1 MKRLTRIASIS
12 LSALLATTTLV
23 ACSSGDSGDDSGS
36 VYFLNFKPEQDA
48 AYQEIAKE
56 YTERTGVPVKVVTAA
71 SGSYE
76 QTLKAEI
83 GKDEA
88 PTLFQVNGP
97 AGFITW
103 QDYMADMSDTKIAQ
117 ELTEDV
123 PALQDDEGTTK
134 GVPFAVEGFGI
145 IINQE
150 IFDKY
155 IALPGAKI
163 KSTDEITSFDKLK
176 EVADDMQAKKGELGI
191 EGAFASTS
199 LTPGED
205 WRWQTHLANAP
216 IWQEFQD
223 DGVED
228 KTEVEFKYSNEYK
241 NLLDLYL
248 TDSTVEKTLA
258 PAKTVSDSMAE
269 FAQGKAAMVQNGN
282 WAWSQISET
291 KGNVVKEDKIKFLP
305 MYMGLP
311 DEQDFGLN
319 VGTENY
325 LGVNANASEADQQAT
340 KDFVDWLFTSDE
352 GKQHVINDLGFIA
365 PFNSYSETDTPND
378 PLAKQI
384 QESISNKDITTIPWA
399 FQYFPSQ
406 QFKDDFGQALS
417 QYASGTMKWEDVVT
431 QFKDDWK
438 AEKEANWTE

>member
-12 LSALLATTTLV
+12 MASMLAAASLV
-23 ACSSGDSGDDSGS
+23 ACSGSTDEEGD

-48 AYQEIAKE
+48 AYQEIAKA
-56 YTERTGVPVKVVTAA
+56 YTEETGVKVKVVTAA

-83 GKDEA
+83 GKDAA

-103 QDYMADMSDTKIAQ
+103 QDYMADMSDTEVAKQLTDDIPP
-117 ELTEDV
+117 LTTEDGE
-123 PALQDDEGTTK
+123 AR

-145 IINQE
+145 IYNDE

-155 IALPGAKI
+155 IATSGAKI
-163 KSTDEITSFDKLK
+163 KSTDEITSYQKLK
-176 EVADDMQAKKGELGI
+176 EVAEDMQAKKDELGI

-199 LTPGED
+199 LTSGED

-216 IWQEFQD
+216 IWQEYQD
-223 DGVED
+223 KGVED
-228 KTEVEFKYSNEYK
+228 TNEIEFSYNKEYK
-241 NLLDLYL
+241 NLFDLYL
-248 TDSTVEKTLA
+248 ENSTVEKSLA
-258 PAKTVSDSMAE
+258 PSKTVSDSMAE

-291 KGNVVKEDKIKFLP
+291 SGNVVKEDKIKFLP

-311 DEQDFGLN
+311 DEEKHGIN

-325 LGVNANASEADQQAT
+325 LGVNSEASEVDQQAT
-340 KDFVDWLFTSDE
+340 KDFVDWLFTSE
-352 GKQHVINDLGFIA
+352 AGKEHVVKDLGFIA
-365 PFNSYSETDTPND
+365 PFESYTAEDTPND
-378 PLAKQI
+378 PLAEQVAEAI
-384 QESISNKDITTIPWA
+384 ANKDLTTYPWN

-406 QFKDDFGQALS
+406 QFKDDFGQDLS
-417 QYASGTMKWEDVVT
+417 QYASGKLKWEDVVKH
-431 QFKDDWK
+431 FKDNWA
-438 AEKEANWTE
+438 AEKESNWG

>member
-56 YTERTGVPVKVVTAA
+56 YTESTGVPVKVVTAA

-155 IALPGAKI
+155 IATSGAKI
-163 KSTDEITSFDKLK
+163 KSTDEITSYQKLK
-176 EVADDMQAKKGELGI
+176 EVAEDMQAKKDELGI

-199 LTPGED
+199 LTSGED

-216 IWQEFQD
+216 IWQEYQD
-223 DGVED
+223 KGVED
-228 KTEVEFKYSNEYK
+228 TNEIEFSYNKEYK
-241 NLLDLYL
+241 NLFDLYL
-248 TDSTVEKTLA
+248 ENSTVEKSLA
-258 PAKTVSDSMAE
+258 PSKTVSDSMAE

-291 KGNVVKEDKIKFLP
+291 SGNVVKEDKIKFLP

-311 DEQDFGLN
+311 DEEKHGIN

-325 LGVNANASEADQQAT
+325 LGVNSEASEVDQQAT
-340 KDFVDWLFTSDE
+340 KDFVDWMFTSE
-352 GKQHVINDLGFIA
+352 AGKEHVVKDLGFIA
-365 PFNSYSETDTPND
+365 PFESYTAEDTPND
-378 PLAKQI
+378 PLSEQVAEAI
-384 QESISNKDITTIPWA
+384 ANKDLTTYPWN

-406 QFKDDFGQALS
+406 QFKDDFGQDLS
-417 QYASGTMKWEDVVT
+417 QYASGKLKWEDVVKH
-431 QFKDDWK
+431 FKDNWA
-438 AEKEANWTE
+438 AEKESNWG

>member
-12 LSALLATTTLV
+12 MASMLAAASLV
-23 ACSSGDSGDDSGS
+23 ACSGSTDEEGD

-48 AYQEIAKE
+48 AYQEIAKA
-56 YTERTGVPVKVVTAA
+56 YTEETGVKVKVVTAA

-103 QDYMADMSDTKIAQ
+103 QDYMADMSDTEVAKQLTDDIPP
-117 ELTEDV
+117 LTTEDGEV
-123 PALQDDEGTTK
+123 R

-145 IINQE
+145 IYNDE

-155 IALPGAKI
+155 IATSGAKI
-163 KSTDEITSFDKLK
+163 KSTDEIKSYQKLK
-176 EVADDMQAKKGELGI
+176 EVAEDMQAKKDELGI

-199 LTPGED
+199 LTSGED

-216 IWQEFQD
+216 IWQEYQD
-223 DGVED
+223 KGVED
-228 KTEVEFKYSNEYK
+228 TNEIEFSYNKEYK
-241 NLLDLYL
+241 NLFDLYL
-248 TDSTVEKTLA
+248 ENSTVEKSLA
-258 PAKTVSDSMAE
+258 PSKTVSDSMAE

-291 KGNVVKEDKIKFLP
+291 SGNVVKEDKIKFLP

-311 DEQDFGLN
+311 DEEKHGIN

-325 LGVNANASEADQQAT
+325 LGVNSEASEVDQQAT
-340 KDFVDWLFTSDE
+340 KDFLNWLFTSE
-352 GKQHVINDLGFIA
+352 AGKKHVIEDLGFIA
-365 PFNSYSETDTPND
+365 PFKNYTETDVPAD
-378 PLAKQI
+378 PLARQV
-384 QESISNKDITTIPWA
+384 QEAISNTELTTLPWD
-399 FQYFPSQ
+399 FQFFPSQ
-406 QFKDDFGQALS
+406 QFKDDFGGNLA
-417 QYASGTMKWEDVVT
+417 QYASGNMEWADVVAK
-431 QFKDDWK
+431 FSEDWK
-438 AEKEANWTE
+438 AEKGSN

>member
-56 YTERTGVPVKVVTAA
+56 YTESTGVPVKVVTAA

-145 IINQE
+145 IYNDE

-155 IALPGAKI
+155 IATSGAKI
-163 KSTDEITSFDKLK
+163 KSTDEITSYQKLK
-176 EVADDMQAKKGELGI
+176 EVAEDMQAKKDELGI

-199 LTPGED
+199 LTSGED

-216 IWQEFQD
+216 IWQEYQD
-223 DGVED
+223 KGVED
-228 KTEVEFKYSNEYK
+228 TNEIEFSYNKEYK
-241 NLLDLYL
+241 NLFDLYL
-248 TDSTVEKTLA
+248 ENSTVEKSLA
-258 PAKTVSDSMAE
+258 PSKTVSDSMAE

-291 KGNVVKEDKIKFLP
+291 SGNVVKEDKIKFLP

-311 DEQDFGLN
+311 DEEKHGIN

-325 LGVNANASEADQQAT
+325 LGVNSEASEVDQQAT
-340 KDFVDWLFTSDE
+340 KDFVDWMFTSE
-352 GKQHVINDLGFIA
+352 AGKEHVVKDLGFIA
-365 PFNSYSETDTPND
+365 PFESYTAEDTPND
-378 PLAKQI
+378 PLSEQVAEAI
-384 QESISNKDITTIPWA
+384 ANKDLTTYPWN

-406 QFKDDFGQALS
+406 QFKDDFGQDLS
-417 QYASGTMKWEDVVT
+417 QYASGKLKWEDVVKH
-431 QFKDDWK
+431 FKDNWA
-438 AEKEANWTE
+438 AEKESNWG

>member
-1 MKRLTRIASIS
+1 MKRLTRIASVTMAS
-12 LSALLATTTLV
+12 MLAATSLV
-23 ACSSGDSGDDSGS
+23 ACSSSSADDEGD

-48 AYQEIAKE
+48 AYQEIAKA
-56 YTERTGVPVKVVTAA
+56 YTEETGVKVKVVTAA

-103 QDYMADMSDTKIAQ
+103 QDYMADMSDTEVAKQ
-117 ELTEDV
+117 LTEDI
-123 PALQDDEGTTK
+123 PPLTTEDGEVR

-145 IINQE
+145 IYNDE

-155 IALPGAKI
+155 IATSGAKI
-163 KSTDEITSFDKLK
+163 KSTDEITNYKKLK
-176 EVADDMQAKKGELGI
+176 EVAEDMQSKKDELGI

-199 LTPGED
+199 LTSGED

-216 IWQEFQD
+216 IWQEYQD
-223 DGVED
+223 KNVED
-228 KTEVEFKYSNEYK
+228 TNEIDFSYNKEFK
-241 NLLDLYL
+241 NLFDLYL
-248 TDSTVEKTLA
+248 DNSTVEKSLA
-258 PAKTVSDSMAE
+258 PSKTVTDSMAE

-291 KGNVVKEDKIKFLP
+291 SGNVVKEDKIKFLP

-311 DEQDFGLN
+311 DEEKFGLN

-325 LGVNANASEADQQAT
+325 LGINSEASEADQQAT
-340 KDFVDWLFTSDE
+340 KDFVDWLFTSDA
-352 GKQHVINDLGFIA
+352 GKEHVVNDLGFIA
-365 PFNSYSETDTPND
+365 PFESYTEEDTPDD
-378 PLAKQI
+378 PLAKQVAEAI
-384 QESISNKDITTIPWA
+384 ANKDLTTYPWN

-417 QYASGTMKWEDVVT
+417 QYASGTLKWEDVVA
-431 QFKDDWK
+431 QFKDNWA
-438 AEKEANWTE
+438 AEKETNWG